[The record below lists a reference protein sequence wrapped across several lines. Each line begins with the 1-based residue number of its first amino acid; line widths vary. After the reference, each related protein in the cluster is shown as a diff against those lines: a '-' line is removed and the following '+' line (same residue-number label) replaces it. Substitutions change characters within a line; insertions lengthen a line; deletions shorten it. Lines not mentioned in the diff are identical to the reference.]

1 MHIKRFVARDM
12 KHAIRLVRDEQ
23 GPDAVIL
30 SNQQVPGGI
39 EIIAAVDYDP
49 RLIDHALGANPEQ
62 AKAASTVA
70 NGAAAPPAERADD
83 SATPARRSDGK
94 SLRLPSP
101 ARRTASTQT
110 SQDSA
115 SEDTAKA
122 EETTAASPARR
133 EASDGSRTA
142 ARRTRRTSSTTRKTA
157 NSAGSSGKRQST
169 TSEGTRRASKR
180 TASASAATPA
190 RAAAKKKRRAAPRA
204 APRPAPALEDTKILL
219 PSDPPPA
226 DAPTAAVRHG
236 GRDGVGQAFDDGY
249 GPRPVSMTLWREGP
263 QASVELSLL
272 DEDNEPP
279 SDTVDWEPPGERS
292 RVGVSAFDGRNDMVE
307 LDELPTQTPESFG
320 EAMTAQ
326 QLAYPR
332 STGDAARAP
341 LPSARRP
348 TITRQRYAEIE
359 EYPDPTPEAEATG
372 DEADL
377 DALREDQVELSNSLP
392 SSPGAK
398 GNGLLSVLAGVGRRS
413 ERARGGGGEQR
424 SGATQMDR
432 QQTVRLYLRSLHRV
446 GMSDPLVQELAS
458 AAAANNET
466 VDWPALAGQATAR
479 LRTLDQ
485 EVIDRGGVVAL
496 VGPTGVGKTTS
507 IAKLAARFA
516 LKHGRE
522 RLALIT
528 TDTFRVGAHE
538 QLNTFARILGV
549 PLFQADDPKTFSA
562 LMRRLARH
570 RLVLIDTAGMGQ
582 RDLRLAEELSLLSRS
597 RANVQVL
604 LTLCANTERRTM
616 LDTIER
622 FADAKPA
629 GCVLTKMDEARAP
642 GTALGALIETGLP
655 LAYTSNG
662 QNVPEDLHWARS
674 KRLSLVSHVFHQA
687 DMESRDQ
694 IDDTDEVRESA

>member
-30 SNQQVPGGI
+30 SNQRVPGGI

-49 RLIDHALGANPEQ
+49 RLIDHALGAATEGGD
-62 AKAASTVA
+62 AEVASS
-70 NGAAAPPAERADD
+70 AAAEAAPQASEEPDG
-83 SATPARRSDGK
+83 TPSKAARRSEGK
-94 SLRLPSP
+94 TLRLPSP
-101 ARRTASTQT
+101 RDQASAQSATAQEQAPTAS
-110 SQDSA
+110 SRPSA
-115 SEDTAKA
+115 TDEKTP
-122 EETTAASPARR
+122 AS
-133 EASDGSRTA
+133 T
-142 ARRTRRTSSTTRKTA
+142 RRTRRSAGATRKPATA
-157 NSAGSSGKRQST
+157 GKSTAKRRSSAKSAERRPAKRAKASATRST
-169 TSEGTRRASKR
+169 DTR
-180 TASASAATPA
+180 TATPFDE
-190 RAAAKKKRRAAPRA
+190 AAA
-204 APRPAPALEDTKILL
+204 DTEILL
-219 PSDPPPA
+219 PTSS
-226 DAPTAAVRHG
+226 APTKPIPPVRHG
-236 GRDGVGQAFDDGY
+236 GRDSVELAPASPRRDAAD

-263 QASVELSLL
+263 EATVELSLVGE
-272 DEDNEPP
+272 EDTRRQ
-279 SDTVDWEPPGERS
+279 DLVDWEPP
-292 RVGVSAFDGRNDMVE
+292 AQH
-307 LDELPTQTPESFG
+307 LDDAADHAYDDHDAEHAIMLETSDETPESFE
-320 EAMTAQ
+320 EAMSAQ
-326 QLAYPR
+326 QLNAGHLSGNGSSAPAFTR
-332 STGDAARAP
+332 PKLTG
-341 LPSARRP
+341 
-348 TITRQRYAEIE
+348 ITRQRYAEIE
-359 EYPDPTPEAEATG
+359 DYPDPAQDTKAT
-372 DEADL
+372 DEADSL
-377 DALREDQVELSNSLP
+377 GDERVKLSFSLSENTP
-392 SSPGAK
+392 EPAPAK
-398 GNGLLSVLAGVGRRS
+398 GNGLLGVLAGVTRRQ
-413 ERARGGGGEQR
+413 ERPRTRERDSLAAGAEGARQR
-424 SGATQMDR
+424 TL
-432 QQTVRLYLRSLHRV
+432 RLYLRSLHRV
-446 GMSDPLVQELAS
+446 GLSDPLVQELAS
-458 AAAANNET
+458 AAGAGAEP
-466 VDWPALAGQATAR
+466 VDWPALAGQASAR

-562 LMRRLARH
+562 LMRRLSRH

-604 LTLCANTERRTM
+604 LTLCANTDRRTM

-622 FADAKPA
+622 FAEVKPA

-674 KRLSLVSHVFHQA
+674 KRLSLVQQVFHQA
-687 DMESRDQ
+687 DMECRDQ
-694 IDDTDEVRESA
+694 IDDADEVRESA